1 MDSLTR
7 DEHYREA
14 VEFDADAARMFVENP
29 VKALL
34 MAQRAQTHAT
44 LALVAERGGVVEA
57 RVHDDHGPGFDPWCT
72 ACVEDAA
79 DRARESRE
87 SRECV
92 LVCIGVFKPKAWDWS
107 RLEDEFTG
115 RFGLAIEDASV
126 PQLGQFR
133 AYLLQLQREPAAGD
147 GSGSVVP
154 PW

>member
-14 VEFDADAARMFVENP
+14 AEFDADAARMFVENP

-44 LALVAERGGVVEA
+44 LALVVAQGGEVVEA
-57 RVHDDHGPGFDPWCT
+57 RVHDDHGAERDPWCK
-72 ACVEDAA
+72 ACA
-79 DRARESRE
+79 DEAVDPKRE

-92 LVCIGVFKPKAWDWS
+92 LTCIGAFMPDIWDWP
-107 RLEDEFTG
+107 RLENEFIG
-115 RFGLAIEDASV
+115 QIGLPIEDASV
-126 PQLGQFR
+126 PDLQRFRAHLGQLR
-133 AYLLQLQREPAAGD
+133 RQQSEAPTEYSD
-147 GSGSVVP
+147 VP